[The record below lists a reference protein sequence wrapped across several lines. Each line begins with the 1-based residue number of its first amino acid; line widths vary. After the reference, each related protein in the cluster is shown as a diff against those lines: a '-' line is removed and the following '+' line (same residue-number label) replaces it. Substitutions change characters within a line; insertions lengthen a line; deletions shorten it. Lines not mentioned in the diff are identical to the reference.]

1 MTSLVIEGCWALFTD
16 GANIAEKGLWSWAP
30 RGKRDGVAAP
40 PRPATRTFGGGDV
53 ENGPRSRRYGFDYK
67 ACISV
72 VNSAAGGLTVAA
84 VLKFADAVLKGYA
97 TAISVILT
105 GLFSMLFFGTTLSVE
120 YALGMVN
127 VFAAIVLYNVRN
139 LDANAW

>member
-1 MTSLVIEGCWALFTD
+1 MRLCRL
-16 GANIAEKGLWSWAP
+16 
-30 RGKRDGVAAP
+30 VAATT
-40 PRPATRTFGGGDV
+40 ATRTFGGGDV

-105 GLFSMLFFGTTLSVE
+105 GLFSMLFFGELAGRMLEDLTEL
-120 YALGMVN
+120 
-127 VFAAIVLYNVRN
+127 
-139 LDANAW
+139 

>member
-1 MTSLVIEGCWALFTD
+1 M
-16 GANIAEKGLWSWAP
+16 
-30 RGKRDGVAAP
+30 
-40 PRPATRTFGGGDV
+40 
-53 ENGPRSRRYGFDYK
+53 
-67 ACISV
+67 
-72 VNSAAGGLTVAA
+72 TVAA